1 MNRKLVVEAL
11 VKYFAGVAMV
21 AAMLFI
27 PAGTLDYWQGWL
39 LMAILFVPIFV
50 VGVVMM
56 LRDRELLRK
65 RLSAKER
72 DSKQDMVVKLSGLLF
87 VVSFVLAGLNWRY
100 QWMLLPD
107 WVVWL
112 AAVVFVLCYLLYAE
126 VLRENAYLSR
136 VVEVQEGQHVVDTG
150 LYAIVRHPMYTA
162 TTLLF
167 LAMPLVLA
175 SPISFVVMLLYVPLI
190 ILRIRREE
198 RLLERELEGYSDYM
212 RRVRYRLLPFIY

>member
-11 VKYFAGVAMV
+11 VKYLAGVAMV

-39 LMAILFVPIFV
+39 IMAILFVPIFV

-198 RLLERELEGYSDYM
+198 ALLERELEGYSDYM
-212 RRVRYRLLPFIY
+212 RRVKYRLLPFIY

>member
-11 VKYFAGVAMV
+11 VKYFAGVAMA

-167 LAMPLVLA
+167 LQMPLVLA

-198 RLLERELEGYSDYM
+198 ALLERELEGYGDYM

>member
-11 VKYFAGVAMV
+11 VKYFAGVAMA

-50 VGVVMM
+50 VSVVMM

-167 LAMPLVLA
+167 LQMPLVLA

-198 RLLERELEGYSDYM
+198 ALLERELEGYDDYM